1 MDTKNGI
8 APEKEELLRQFGFQ
22 GSESDY
28 MRRMC
33 QYFSGFQMVLDP
45 KMLVT
50 GDHATDYSAIIYA
63 EEDGFCGLYY
73 APSILEYM
81 LLDYGKEWDF
91 KRFLRELNRFSDC
104 EITLRS
110 QSGYPSFCVE
120 ITEQAFADKD
130 IEYEVSTML
139 KLVGQLDYLLM
150 RTRER
155 LRAKRRKQM
164 GR

>member
-1 MDTKNGI
+1 MDCKNRI
-8 APEKEELLRQFGFQ
+8 APEREALLRQFGFQ

-33 QYFSGFQMVLDP
+33 QYFSGFQMVLDA
-45 KMLVT
+45 KMLVS

-63 EEDGFCGLYY
+63 EADGFCGLYY

-81 LLDYGKEWDF
+81 LLDYGKDWNFD
-91 KRFLRELNRFSDC
+91 RFLRELNRYSDC

-110 QSGYPSFCVE
+110 QSGLPSFCVE

-130 IEYEVSTML
+130 IAYEVSTML
-139 KLVGQLDYLLM
+139 KLVGQLDYLLI
-150 RTRER
+150 RTRDR
-155 LRAKRRKQM
+155 LRAKRRKQV
-164 GR
+164 GK